1 MMHHITHIEKSAAA
15 PVEEYTSHSQGF
27 SRQLLVGRNE
37 GSPHAMLSACWIG
50 PDGFIDS
57 VVHSYEFSL
66 YILEGEA
73 TVFMQGDRIVLNK
86 DECLVVPVGV
96 SYAIKASPRGVHWLQ
111 IHAPGEI
118 ETPRRK
124 DTYFTK
130 EKKIVDGFGDSRE
143 FDLRDPRNQH
153 AFRFDPSSMD
163 LDNLAV
169 GAKKDAP
176 AVSASMATALLAYS
190 GIGVRMLIDQ
200 RVGAKLHT
208 MFIVNYQPTAIA
220 HPHDHPF
227 EETYTFTHG
236 EVHGLIEGIE
246 YVFHPGDVLW
256 CGVGADHGFENRSK
270 GIVRWIETQ
279 APQPPAQHS
288 YRFSRDWEYL
298 DQKLS
303 EEEKA

>member
-1 MMHHITHIEKSAAA
+1 MHHITRIDQGAATG
-15 PVEEYTSHSQGF
+15 VEEYASHAQGF
-27 SRQLLVGRNE
+27 VRQSLVDRSV
-37 GSPHAMLSACWIG
+37 GSPHTMLTANWVE
-50 PDGFIDS
+50 PNGFIES
-57 VVHSYEFSL
+57 TVHSFEFSL
-66 YILEGEA
+66 YVLEGA
-73 TVFMQGDRIVLNK
+73 ASVFMLGEKITLNK

-96 SYAIKASPRGVHWLQ
+96 SYAIKASAQGVHWLQ
-111 IHAPGEI
+111 ISAPGEI
-118 ETPRRK
+118 EKPRRK
-124 DTYFTK
+124 DTYFTH
-130 EKKIVDGFGDSRE
+130 ENKITAESADLKE

-153 AFRFDPSSMD
+153 AFRFDPSSMN

-208 MFIVNYQPTAIA
+208 MFIVDYQPTAIA

-246 YVFHPGDVLW
+246 YVLHPGDVLW
-256 CGVGADHGFENRSK
+256 CGVGADHGFENRS
-270 GIVRWIETQ
+270 GGLVRWIETQ
-279 APQPPAQHS
+279 APQPPSQHS

-298 DQKLS
+298 DQKL
-303 EEEKA
+303 EGEQA

>member
-1 MMHHITHIEKSAAA
+1 MHHIARIDRNASSRVA
-15 PVEEYTSHSQGF
+15 EYEGHEQGF
-27 SRQLLVGRNE
+27 TRQSLVGREN
-37 GSPHAMLSACWIG
+37 GSPHTFLTASWID

-57 VVHSYEFSL
+57 TVHSYEFSIYVL
-66 YILEGEA
+66 DGSA
-73 TVFMQGDRIVLNK
+73 FVFMLGEKIPLNK

-96 SYAIKASPRGVHWLQ
+96 SYAIKASSLGVHWLQ
-111 IHAPGEI
+111 VNAPGEV
-118 ETPRRK
+118 EKPRRK
-124 DTYFTK
+124 DTYFTHEHK
-130 EKKIVDGFGDSRE
+130 LEEDSYDHKE

-200 RVGAKLHT
+200 RVGARLHT
-208 MFIVNYQPTAIA
+208 MFIVDYQPTAIA

-236 EVHGLIEGIE
+236 EVHALIEGTE

-256 CGVGADHGFENRSK
+256 CGVGADHGFENRS
-270 GIVRWIETQ
+270 GGLVRWIETQ
-279 APQPPAQHS
+279 APQPPIQHS

-298 DQKLS
+298 DQKLQD
-303 EEEKA
+303 E

>member
-1 MMHHITHIEKSAAA
+1 MYHITRIDRDKAAVPQDFA
-15 PVEEYTSHSQGF
+15 DHSEGF
-27 SRQLLVGRNE
+27 SRQSLVGRE
-37 GSPHAMLSACWIG
+37 AGSPHTFLTSCWIE
-50 PDGFIDS
+50 PDGFIES
-57 VVHSYEFSL
+57 VVHSFEFSL
-66 YILEGEA
+66 YVFEGSA
-73 TVFMQGDRIVLNK
+73 SVFMLGEKIVLNK

-96 SYAIKASPRGVHWLQ
+96 SYAIKASSQGVHWLQ
-111 IHAPGEI
+111 VNAPGEI
-118 ETPRRK
+118 ERPRRK
-124 DTYFTK
+124 DTYFTH
-130 EKKIVDGFGDSRE
+130 ENKINAEISDSRE

-153 AFRFDPSSMD
+153 AFRFDPSSMN
-163 LDNLAV
+163 LTNLAV

-208 MFIVNYQPTAIA
+208 MFVVDYQPSAIA

-236 EVHGLIEGIE
+236 EVHGLIEGKE

-256 CGVGADHGFENRSK
+256 CAAGSDHGFEHR
-270 GIVRWIETQ
+270 GEGLVRWIETQ
-279 APQPPAQHS
+279 APQPPSQHS

-298 DQKLS
+298 DQKLQG
-303 EEEKA
+303 EQA